1 LILFRRILREPLLHF
16 AALSLLLFLTYSLL
30 SGRQESGR
38 EQILVSDAR
47 IEQLA
52 GLFAKTW
59 QRAPTPEELKALV
72 DDYVAGEIYYREA
85 RRLGLDADDAV
96 IRQRLRLK
104 MELLNDLEVDRLAP
118 TDDELAAFLSAN
130 PEMFAIDPQLAL
142 QQVLLSPARRGD
154 ALESDA
160 VKLLADLRS
169 GSVDPADAGDA
180 TLLPAV
186 VPLTPLAIVSSEFGE
201 DFSNLIKDLPENE
214 WSGPIRSGY
223 GLHLIRITGRQEG
236 RMPNLAEA
244 REEVVRE
251 WKAVKREEFR
261 RERLAELAQQYDVVI
276 DGVREEPAGAEGAN
290 K

>member
-1 LILFRRILREPLLHF
+1 LFRRILREPLLHF
-16 AALSLLLFLTYSLL
+16 AALSLLLFLAYSLL

-104 MELLNDLEVDRLAP
+104 MELMNDLEVDRLAP

-130 PEMFAIDPQLAL
+130 PEMFAIDPQLAFE
-142 QQVLLSPARRGD
+142 QVLLSPARRGE

-160 VKLLADLRS
+160 LKLLADLRA
-169 GSVDPADAGDA
+169 GSVDPALAGDA
-180 TLLPAV
+180 TLLAAV
-186 VPLTPLAIVSSEFGE
+186 VPLTPLALISSEFGE
-201 DFSNLIKDLPENE
+201 DFTNLIKDLPEGE
-214 WSGPIRSGY
+214 WSGPVRSGY
-223 GLHLIRITGRQEG
+223 GLHLVRVIGRQEG
-236 RMPNLAEA
+236 RIPTLTES

-251 WKAVKREEFR
+251 WKARKREELR
-261 RERLAELAQQYDVVI
+261 RERLAELARQYDVVI
-276 DGVREEPAGAEGAN
+276 PGQSQDAVGAGAGN